1 MKPYIYLFAT
11 IVLSVLLFG
20 CTKETLEDTIVENP
34 VQSGDEIIFG
44 SSIFS
49 SGADTKTEYG
59 PRTETGVPVYWD
71 QEGDEVAIFCL
82 QTSQPSNHLVNYVVK
97 PQVDNR
103 THSASVA
110 KVNPEAAGLQ
120 WGEGEGEKG
129 EHRFYA
135 FYPASA
141 VKGTEEE
148 NETGMITANI
158 PVNQQPES
166 WTEGKMT
173 INGEQVNVKFGLPN
187 MDYAYMYAHN
197 AVNRDEISV
206 GDPISLK
213 FKNLVTVLDITVQGP
228 ESGSITV
235 TNINVRAV
243 SGKNVILTGEFTC
256 NIRGAQDNSEKVTA
270 ECTPAGDLDAVRNT
284 ISIPCYDGEKGEFI
298 QLNTGECLNV
308 KAYLIPDTD
317 ENHIIEPRQLQ
328 IAVSTLN
335 GAAKR
340 KNLTTEKVIPHKVNR
355 VLLPHL
361 EAGGSNYWMSSL
373 DENIY
378 LSELSIPGSYNSRNI
393 GTNNNNYQTDDI
405 SDQFDAGVRAFMV
418 GTFGNKEG
426 GWFPWDKEEYYLTL
440 DDNNTPFTDFLLT
453 LNNKLAGLPEGSNEF
468 IFLQISSSAGANET
482 WSQAVI
488 EELEQIQNAGSSNQY
503 GVYTGK
509 ITPDTR
515 IADVKGKII
524 LKFNTNKNDNGDE
537 YNDNYF
543 NVNDTYP
550 ALFTLWEGSEPS
562 TTPMRWGTPN
572 TGKSAELTWYFQEV
586 DNVTDRDQKVAW
598 IKELF
603 EKSISI
609 YEKGDAHDTWFY
621 NCISGKESGDA
632 LSWTQ
637 YISPEMTDY
646 LQKRDANASLGL
658 VYMNHVNSDDTQ
670 NILQTII
677 DNNFKFALR
686 KSGTS
691 AASAVSTRTSSDG
704 WDE

>member
-20 CTKETLEDTIVENP
+20 CTKKTLEDTIVENP

-49 SGADTKTEYG
+49 SDVDTKTEYG

-173 INGEQVNVKFGLPN
+173 INGEQVSVKFGLPN

-197 AVNRDEISV
+197 AVNREEISV

-243 SGKNVILTGEFTC
+243 SGENVILTGDFTC
-256 NIRGAQDNSEKVTA
+256 NIREAQDNSENVTA
-270 ECTPAGDLDAVRNT
+270 ECTAAGDLDAVRNT
-284 ISIPCYDGEKGEFI
+284 ISIPCYDRETGEFI

-317 ENHIIEPRQLQ
+317 KNHIINPRQLQ

-340 KNLTTEKVIPHKVNR
+340 KNLITADVIPHKVNR

-361 EAGGSNYWMSSL
+361 VPGGPNYWMSSL

-378 LSELSIPGSYNSRNI
+378 LSELSIPGSYNSRQI
-393 GTNNNNYQTDDI
+393 GDTEDKYQTEYI
-405 SDQFDAGVRAFMV
+405 STQFDAGVRAFMV
-418 GTFGNKEG
+418 GTLGIRDGLFS
-426 GWFPWDKEEYYLTL
+426 PDYYLTL
-440 DDNNTPFTDFLLT
+440 DDQTTSFTDFLRT
-453 LNNKLAGLPEGSNEF
+453 LKEKLDDLPEGSNEF

-482 WSQAVI
+482 WSQAVK
-488 EELEQIQNAGSSNQY
+488 EELTQIDSSNQY
-503 GVYTGK
+503 GVYTAE

-524 LKFNTNKNDNGDE
+524 LKFNTNKTDNDN
-537 YNDNYF
+537 NF
-543 NVNDTYP
+543 FSPNDTYP
-550 ALFTLWEGSEPS
+550 ALFTLWTGSEPS

-621 NCISGKESGDA
+621 NCISGKESGNA
-632 LSWTQ
+632 LRWTK

>member
-20 CTKETLEDTIVENP
+20 CTKKTLEDTIVENP

-49 SGADTKTEYG
+49 SDVDTKTEYG

-148 NETGMITANI
+148 NKTGMITANI

-173 INGEQVNVKFGLPN
+173 INGEQVSVKFGLPN

-197 AVNRDEISV
+197 AVNREEISV

-243 SGKNVILTGEFTC
+243 SGRNVILTGDFTC
-256 NIRGAQDNSEKVTA
+256 NIRGAQDNSENVTA
-270 ECTPAGDLDAVRNT
+270 ECSAIGDLDAVRNT

-298 QLNTGECLNV
+298 QLKTGEYLNV

-317 ENHIIEPRQLQ
+317 ENHIIGPRQLQ

-340 KNLTTEKVIPHKVNR
+340 KLLTTAKVIPHKVNR

-405 SDQFDAGVRAFMV
+405 STQFDAGVRAFMV
-418 GTFGNKEG
+418 GTYGVKV
-426 GWFPWDKEEYYLTL
+426 GWFNPDYYLTL
-440 DDNNTPFTDFLLT
+440 DDKTTPFTDFLST
-453 LNNKLAGLPEGSNEF
+453 LKAKLDGLPKGSNEF
-468 IFLQISSSAGANET
+468 IFLQISSSAGPDET

-488 EELEQIQNAGSSNQY
+488 GELKPIQNAGSSNQY
-503 GVYTGK
+503 GVYTAE

-524 LKFNTNKNDNGDE
+524 LKFNTNKNDDGVE
-537 YNDNYF
+537 YNNYYFTVDNA
-543 NVNDTYP
+543 YP

-572 TGKSAELTWYFQEV
+572 TRKDTDLTWFFQEV
-586 DNVTDRDQKVAW
+586 DNVTSREQKVKY
-598 IKELF
+598 ITQLF
-603 EKSISI
+603 EESILM
-609 YEKGDAHDTWFY
+609 YENGDAHDTWFY
-621 NCISGKESGDA
+621 NCISGKENDNA
-632 LSWTQ
+632 VSWTQ
-637 YISPEMTDY
+637 YISPVMTEY